1 VGIGL
6 KGSQRGQE
14 AREKAKTS
22 QDECSSW
29 LVFRTYGFPLLS
41 LIPCCRFRGVRF
53 ATPPSL
59 TIPFALSPVE
69 RDGDGPRN
77 HPSSQ
82 VPIAG
87 IATVVIELSR
97 GSSAGGSREERRVAL
112 GKMNHDFHR
121 GSVS

>member
-1 VGIGL
+1 V
-6 KGSQRGQE
+6 
-14 AREKAKTS
+14 ARFQDVRFSITS
-22 QDECSSW
+22 
-29 LVFRTYGFPLLS
+29 LV
-41 LIPCCRFRGVRF
+41 PCCRFRGVRF

-59 TIPFALSPVE
+59 TIPFAFSPVE
-69 RDGDGPRN
+69 HDGDGPQN